1 MFPIDKLFTVIGG
14 GTPATNKSEYWAEGV
29 PWFSSAD
36 IDEDGNI
43 VPRRSVTQLGIHNS
57 TTNAVPSGSVVVAT
71 RVGLGKVAV
80 LGCEMCFSQDNQALI
95 PFFPEAVYNRYLFY
109 FLFHE
114 MQSLKHS
121 GRGTTISGITRK
133 QLLDI
138 ALLIPPIAEQRR
150 IVVALE
156 SAYSALN
163 EIADN
168 IN

>member
-1 MFPIDKLFTVIGG
+1 MIPIYKLFSVIGG
-14 GTPATNKSEYWAEGV
+14 GTPATNKSEYWGEGV

-43 VPRRSVTQLGIHNS
+43 VPRRSVTQFGIDNS
-57 TTNAVPSGSVVVAT
+57 TTNAVPSCSVVVVT

-80 LGCEMCFSQDNQALI
+80 LDCEMCFSQDNQALI
-95 PFFPEAVYNRYLFY
+95 PLYPEAIYNRYLFY
-109 FLFHE
+109 FLSHE

-121 GRGTTISGITRK
+121 GRGTTISGITKK

-138 ALLIPPIAEQRR
+138 VLLLPPVVEQRR

-156 SAYSALN
+156 AAYSALN
-163 EIADN
+163 EIAEN
-168 IN
+168 LN